1 MKKYY
6 ALFCSMFL
14 GLLIIKAQ
22 VNLPERHSISVEL
35 SNTGVNNLKKS
46 STCIDT
52 IRYPESKL
60 TGLIEL
66 DTLSPNAVN
75 TVSQAYH
82 FNGNGTIHGIK
93 AYLLLD
99 LDGIPSNID
108 SISLVMSVF
117 SLVNYDVDYPNA
129 PGTMI
134 ATDTVTVY
142 DVGFAEQSL
151 YFSTPVTVTDSFV
164 LVLGLDA
171 TAIPSPLPYYGFN
184 EYGDG
189 LAEKLAWANYLGTW
203 YNCYTDW
210 FSVGGWD
217 VDMLLSPIFEQAFT
231 ASYFVDKDTICLGN
245 PVLFTNT
252 SSTIENAMFNTA
264 STTFILDY
272 GNINNSTIDTT
283 LGYTY
288 PSAGDFLSTLTFAH
302 YGYNDVCLNDSSI
315 SITVLDTAISN
326 FNFVAL
332 GGGSYQ
338 FTDISVNANTYYWDF
353 DDDGIIDANTQNP
366 IYNFPDTGSY
376 YVCLTVTDSNG
387 CNENTFC
394 QSVSFV
400 TSVEPTSVKNKT
412 FNIYPIPANKYIT
425 VTVPTNHKN
434 GLIVI
439 TDVVGKTVKSLQI
452 NNQETIKIL
461 TQDINSGVYFLSI
474 ENNGQKVYT
483 KRILVDK
490 K

>member
-6 ALFCSMFL
+6 ALFCSIFI
-14 GLLIIKAQ
+14 GLLITNAQ
-22 VNLPERHSISVEL
+22 VNLPERQSISVAYNKAE
-35 SNTGVNNLKKS
+35 VNNLKKS

-60 TGLIEL
+60 TGFIEL

-82 FNGNGTIHGIK
+82 FNGSGTIHGLN
-93 AYLLLD
+93 AYILLD
-99 LDGIPSNID
+99 LDGIPANID

-117 SLVNYDVDYPNA
+117 SLYNYDSDYPNA

-184 EYGDG
+184 GYGDG

-217 VDMLLSPIFEQAFT
+217 SDMMLSPIFEQSFSAN
-231 ASYFVDKDTICLGN
+231 YIVDTNVFCLGN
-245 PVLFTNT
+245 EVLFTNT
-252 SSTIENAMFNTA
+252 SSTIENAMFNTGA
-264 STTFILDY
+264 TSNNLELNDLFFSVPFDSNFTQVYSTTGIHL
-272 GNINNSTIDTT
+272 TT
-283 LGYTY
+283 FEKTH
-288 PSAGDFLSTLTFAH
+288 F
-302 YGYNDVCLNDSSI
+302 GYNGNCIDNSSI
-315 SITVLDTAISN
+315 MVTVLDTAISN
-326 FNFVAL
+326 FNYSTG

-338 FTDISVNANTYYWDF
+338 FTDMSSNANTYSWDF
-353 DDDGIIDANTQNP
+353 GDGDTSSLQSP
-366 IYNFPDTGSY
+366 IHTYLTSNNYNA
-376 YVCLTVTDSNG
+376 CLTVTDSNG
-387 CNENTFC
+387 CNVNTSC
-394 QSVSFV
+394 QTVSFV
-400 TSVEPTSVKNKT
+400 TEVESSFNKEEIS
-412 FNIYPIPANKYIT
+412 IYPIPANKFLNILIPSTYR
-425 VTVPTNHKN
+425 N

-439 TDVVGKTVKSLQI
+439 TDVVGKTIKNIEI
-452 NNQETIKIL
+452 NNQENIKIL
-461 TQDINSGVYFLSI
+461 TQDINSGIYFLSI
-474 ENNGQKVYT
+474 ENNGQKVYA
-483 KRILVDK
+483 KRILIDK